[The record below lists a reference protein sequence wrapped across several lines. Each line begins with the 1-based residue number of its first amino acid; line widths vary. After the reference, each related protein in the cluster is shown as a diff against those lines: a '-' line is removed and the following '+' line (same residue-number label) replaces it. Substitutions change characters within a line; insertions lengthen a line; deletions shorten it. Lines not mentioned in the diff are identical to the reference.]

1 MGCEASSSESARL
14 NVGAASSGL
23 PDVRATTVNR
33 CNPGSAVYG
42 PNSSGGG
49 YSVELCVSEV
59 AAFEPIDDFAVR
71 LQLSDTPP
79 DAAAERGLLLH
90 LRGKEDDRRSFA
102 SVIASLTL
110 RRELVEME
118 RVDQAVRMEMI
129 RDGVGTPSPELLTRM
144 AAIDVKNTRRL
155 QEIVA
160 GHGWPSPDLVGQDG
174 AGAAFILLQH
184 ASYDA
189 QKALFPLV
197 EAGYRDGTVPG
208 QSYALLLDS
217 ILVWEGKPQVYGS
230 KARPVDEWVDG
241 EPTFWPI
248 DDEADVDR
256 RRAEVGLSPLAE
268 YREMLKRLNFPD
280 E

>member
-1 MGCEASSSESARL
+1 
-14 NVGAASSGL
+14 
-23 PDVRATTVNR
+23 
-33 CNPGSAVYG
+33 
-42 PNSSGGG
+42 
-49 YSVELCVSEV
+49 
-59 AAFEPIDDFAVR
+59 
-71 LQLSDTPP
+71 
-79 DAAAERGLLLH
+79 
-90 LRGKEDDRRSFA
+90 
-102 SVIASLTL
+102 VIASLTL

-129 RDGVGTPSPELLTRM
+129 RDGVGTPSPELLIRM